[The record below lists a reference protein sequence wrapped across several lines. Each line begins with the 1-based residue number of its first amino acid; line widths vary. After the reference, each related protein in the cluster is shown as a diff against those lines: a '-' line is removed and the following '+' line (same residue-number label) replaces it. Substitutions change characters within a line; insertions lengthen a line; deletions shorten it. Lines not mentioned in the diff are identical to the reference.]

1 MAYATRQMEVV
12 EQPRTILRKPPL
24 LQAGDVLTRTEF
36 ERRYLAMPDLKKAE
50 LIEGIVYMASP
61 VRADVHGIPH
71 VDLATLLR
79 VYATKHP
86 GLIVADNATVR
97 LDTLNEPQPDILL
110 MRENG
115 QARVDADGYISG
127 APELVAEIAASS
139 VSYDLH
145 QKKHAYLRAGVH
157 EYLVWMA
164 EENRI
169 IWWQLKDDEFVE
181 IPPNAQGVLESPS
194 FPGLVIDG
202 PALIAGDLATA
213 LAKLR

>member
-1 MAYATRQMEVV
+1 MMAVQMEVID
-12 EQPRTILRKPPL
+12 QPRTVRTKPSL

-36 ERRYLAMPDLKKAE
+36 ERRYAAMPDLKKAE
-50 LIEGIVYMASP
+50 LIEGIVYMGSP

-79 VYATKHP
+79 VYSSKHP

-145 QKKHAYLRAGVH
+145 QKRHAYLRAGVR
-157 EYLVWMA
+157 EYLVWLA
-164 EENRI
+164 EEHRI
-169 IWWQLKDDEFVE
+169 VWWRLDNGEFVE
-181 IPPNAQGVLESPS
+181 IPADARGVLESS
-194 FPGLVIDG
+194 AFPGLVIDC
-202 PALIAGDLATA
+202 PALLAGDLGTA
-213 LAKLR
+213 LAKLG

>member
-1 MAYATRQMEVV
+1 MEVID
-12 EQPRTILRKPPL
+12 QPRTILRKPSL

-36 ERRYLAMPDLKKAE
+36 ERRYAAMPDLKKAE
-50 LIEGIVYMASP
+50 LIEGVVYMASP

-86 GLIVADNATVR
+86 GLIVADNTTVR

-127 APELVAEIAASS
+127 APELIAEIAASS

-145 QKKHAYLRAGVH
+145 QKKHAYLRAGVL
-157 EYLVWMA
+157 EYLVWLA

-169 IWWQLKDDEFVE
+169 VGWQLKNDEFVE
-181 IPPNAQGVLESPS
+181 IPANAQGVLESPT
-194 FPGLVIDG
+194 FPGLVIDC

-213 LAKLR
+213 LAKLL

>member
-1 MAYATRQMEVV
+1 MEVID
-12 EQPRTILRKPPL
+12 QPRTILLKPPL

-36 ERRYLAMPDLKKAE
+36 ERRYSAMPDLKKAE

-71 VDLATLLR
+71 VRLATLLQ

-115 QARVDADGYISG
+115 QARVDSDGYISG

-145 QKKHAYLRAGVH
+145 QKKLAYLRAGVR
-157 EYLVWMA
+157 EYLVWLA

-169 IWWQLKDDEFVE
+169 VGWQLKDDEFVE
-181 IPPNAQGVLESPS
+181 IPANAQGMLESPT
-194 FPGLVIDG
+194 FPGLVIDC

-213 LAKLR
+213 LAKLL